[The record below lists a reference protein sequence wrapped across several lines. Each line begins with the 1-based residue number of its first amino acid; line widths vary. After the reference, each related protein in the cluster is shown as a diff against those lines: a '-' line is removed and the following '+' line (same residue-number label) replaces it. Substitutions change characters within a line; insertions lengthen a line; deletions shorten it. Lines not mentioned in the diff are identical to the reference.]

1 MTYPRQP
8 LRNLL
13 ELSIGGIWGKPPGE
27 SEVDVRVVRVTELK
41 QGGRLDLSTAAAR
54 SVTKRELEVRRLR
67 PGDLLLEKSGGG
79 PKTPVGR
86 VGLVRDGSELRVCAN
101 FMQLMRPDPRLVDP
115 RYLHLYLH
123 HLHSIGGTAPLQTAT
138 TNIRNIKAS
147 EYVQLDVPMPTLAE
161 QRRIVEIL
169 EDHLSR
175 LDAADRDL
183 SDCHRR
189 QDAWT
194 KGTLQHLIWGASQ
207 PVTEVSRVL
216 REPMRNGRSDRASN
230 EPNAVRT
237 LTLTAVTKRDFSD
250 TNTKLTSTSREIA
263 RGLWLQRGDILVQ
276 RSNTPEL
283 VGTSARYDGPDD
295 WAIFPDLLIRLRSD
309 ESVMDSRFLA
319 AALRSE
325 RAHRSLRAKA
335 KGLAGSMP
343 KIDQGAL
350 GATLVPLP
358 PLIDQQTVCM
368 QIDEVMAAS
377 TRLRDA
383 IVAAQRRGGAL
394 RRGVLAA
401 AFEGKLTGR
410 HTDAEVIEE
419 SAAAE
424 PEEGRM

>member
-1 MTYPRQP
+1 MKHNLVELRTMAVVGPRDPVLPEAAPFVPMDAVKVGIRHPVYTESRGRRGGVRARANDVLFARITPCLENGKVAQLPADSQP
-8 LRNLL
+8 T
-13 ELSIGGIWGKPPGE
+13 GGSTE
-27 SEVDVRVVRVTELK
+27 FLVVRPGPELDPGFLYYWSLSPRIRDLAQAK
-41 QGGRLDLSTAAAR
+41 MTGTTGRMRLGGKDLATF
-54 SVTKRELEVRRLR
+54 
-67 PGDLLLEKSGGG
+67 PI
-79 PKTPVGR
+79 
-86 VGLVRDGSELRVCAN
+86 
-101 FMQLMRPDPRLVDP
+101 PRFD
-115 RYLHLYLH
+115 
-123 HLHSIGGTAPLQTAT
+123 
-138 TNIRNIKAS
+138 
-147 EYVQLDVPMPTLAE
+147 LAE

-383 IVAAQRRGGAL
+383 IVAARRRGGAL